1 MECGGIRRGWRT
13 VVGWDTAEDGL
24 ICGRVKNGERKR
36 VGGGKERKGNIKE
49 I

>member
-36 VGGGKERKGNIKE
+36 VGGKERKGNIKE